1 MLISSVQQSDS
12 VTHTCTHTH
21 VYIFFILSF
30 SIMVY
35 HRILNI
41 VPCALQWDLVCR
53 IILKIR
59 IELEL
64 QENLKNS
71 LLLALSP
78 ATFGDRPC
86 FHWEK
91 CHDPRG
97 GALVTKE
104 PACRKQGSSFFIVP
118 MDSWLS
124 DVSCLLICCALPG
137 LPISEGSW
145 SWN

>member
-1 MLISSVQQSDS
+1 
-12 VTHTCTHTH
+12 
-21 VYIFFILSF
+21 
-30 SIMVY
+30 MVY

-86 FHWEK
+86 H
-91 CHDPRG
+91 H
-97 GALVTKE
+97 
-104 PACRKQGSSFFIVP
+104 
-118 MDSWLS
+118 
-124 DVSCLLICCALPG
+124 
-137 LPISEGSW
+137 
-145 SWN
+145 